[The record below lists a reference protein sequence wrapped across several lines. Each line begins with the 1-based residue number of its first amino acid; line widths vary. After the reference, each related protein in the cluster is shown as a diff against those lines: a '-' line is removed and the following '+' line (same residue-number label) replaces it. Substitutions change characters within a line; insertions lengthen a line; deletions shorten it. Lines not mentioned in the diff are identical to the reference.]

1 MQKTLKFLA
10 VATALCTVNAAGLH
24 AQPFFA
30 PPNAYEFT
38 FGDPHMGKA
47 EVTSNYSLSGSY
59 VRFDN
64 LAPSIGTATDL
75 YLAAWNSKDIVNGK
89 HEVTVLLTEYN
100 NPANLL
106 WKTAIPYNGVQDLQV
121 GSLVNAVTH
130 NTDILVAYYK
140 PAAGHMLDVY
150 ELTASAPGYNLID
163 HKVLSHSPTYGRI
176 RMDFQEVYNGAIA
189 WVNTEPGV
197 NKGIQA
203 MVYMNNS
210 PGWSG
215 VSTLTG
221 TANKTG
227 VDIALTRVVEPVN
240 NSGIAYPLHFVYSG
254 GGFIT
259 ETSVDM
265 SILAASPGTVTPA
278 TPDNKY
284 VGATLNSRLVL
295 DCPAFSVSASPAGSS
310 WAYTY
315 SDGMNVIVQHKNAS
329 MTASHEVVATSG
341 VQLGNSALD
350 PFGVGFQVFSPA
362 VSYGNDYP
370 STNVEQIMITWY
382 ATDGASVNEYMG
394 VQMNASGT
402 AVTSMDD
409 YLQLPHA
416 QTPSMPGGF
425 TSGIALS
432 KTGLKGVGMFLYAT
446 YYDVD
451 PSSGQYQLH
460 HAFHKW
466 GDPQFKPGA
475 PTGVAA
481 EIVKTATT
489 ISTYPNPFSDV
500 LHTFVSLQQ
509 DGILSLE
516 LHDMAGRLV
525 GQYKAPLAKGGH
537 DVVIENAKKLT
548 AGSYM
553 LTATVNGKK
562 IDTKMV
568 VKQ

>member
-1 MQKTLKFLA
+1 MRKTLKQLA
-10 VATALCTVNAAGLH
+10 VATALCTANAAGLQ

-38 FGDPHMGKA
+38 FGDPKMEKA

-59 VRFDN
+59 TRFDN
-64 LAPSIGTATDL
+64 LSPFIGTGTDL
-75 YLAAWNSKDIVNGK
+75 YLAAWNSKDVVNGK

-100 NPANLL
+100 NPTNLL
-106 WKTAIPYNGVQDLQV
+106 WKTAIPYDEVQDLQV
-121 GSLVNAVTH
+121 GSLVNPNTN

-140 PAAGHMLDVY
+140 PGTGHMLDAY
-150 ELTASAPGYNLID
+150 ELTASAPGYNLVY
-163 HKVLSHSPTYGRI
+163 HMQLSNAPTYGRI

-189 WVNTEPGV
+189 WVNTEPGA

-210 PGWSG
+210 GAWSG
-215 VSTLTG
+215 VSTLSG

-227 VDIALTRVVEPVN
+227 VDIALTRVIEPVN

-265 SILAASPGTVTPA
+265 SILAASSGMVTPVA
-278 TPDNKY
+278 PDNKY
-284 VGATLNSRLVL
+284 VGPGLNSRLVL
-295 DCPAFSVSASPAGSS
+295 DCPAFSVSTNPAGSS

-315 SDGMNVIVQHKNAS
+315 SDGINVIVQHKNAS
-329 MTASHEVVATSG
+329 MAASHEVVATSG
-341 VQLGNSALD
+341 VQLGNSPLD
-350 PFGVGFQVFSPA
+350 PLGVGYQVFSPA
-362 VSYGNDYP
+362 VSYGTDYP

-382 ATDGASVNEYMG
+382 ATDGAGANEYMG

-402 AVTSMDD
+402 AVTSMAD

-416 QTPSMPGGF
+416 QTPSMPAGF

-451 PSSGQYQLH
+451 PSSGEYQLH

-466 GDPQFKPGA
+466 GDPQFRPGNT
-475 PTGVAA
+475 TGIAV
-481 EIVKTATT
+481 ETAKETTT
-489 ISTYPNPFSDV
+489 ITTYPNPFSDV
-500 LHTFVSLQQ
+500 LHTFVSLKQ

-525 GQYKAPLAKGGH
+525 GQYKAPLTKGGH
-537 DVVIENAKKLT
+537 QVSMENVKKLT
-548 AGSYM
+548 AGTYM
-553 LTATVNGKK
+553 LTVSLNGKK

-568 VKQ
+568 VKK